1 MRVGR
6 QIAPGIVYGL
16 LWMLPLSACG
26 GATPP
31 TPATPVAPTAAPA
44 PAVVPM
50 PGAESV
56 LGHWARSANGCKQ
69 PELVF
74 EATAARI
81 QTDADG
87 KAVRFVYE
95 RVRYTRDEPGQTTV
109 ELGKP
114 HPYGKTPSKTALS
127 FKRVSSDEIG
137 LSQARRYVPFHRC
150 ANAPP

>member
-1 MRVGR
+1 MRVGFE
-6 QIAPGIVYGL
+6 IFPGIVYGL

-31 TPATPVAPTAAPA
+31 APALLPVPVQVPVA
-44 PAVVPM
+44 VPE
-50 PGAESV
+50 AESV
-56 LGHWARSANGCKQ
+56 LGHWARSANECKH

-87 KAVRFVYE
+87 KAIRFVYE
-95 RVRYTRDEPGQTTV
+95 QVRYTRDEPGQTTV

-137 LSQARRYVPFHRC
+137 LAQARRYVPFHRC